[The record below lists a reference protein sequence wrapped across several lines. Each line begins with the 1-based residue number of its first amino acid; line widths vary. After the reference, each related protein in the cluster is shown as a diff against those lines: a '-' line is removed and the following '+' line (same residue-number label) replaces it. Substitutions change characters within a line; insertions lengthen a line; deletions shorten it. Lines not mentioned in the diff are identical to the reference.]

1 MQIPVT
7 GINSDLG
14 SGKSIRNRMDSD
26 PQHWLW
32 ECTVNVLSIIKL
44 ASDAVNYS
52 AYLLPPGADSS
63 GLEWSRNWKFILIPP
78 EVSSVIFW
86 FFYLLPPGADSSG
99 LEWSRNWRFIFIPT
113 EVSAIIS

>member
-78 EVSSVIFW
+78 EVSSVISDFSTCCH
-86 FFYLLPPGADSSG
+86 LVLIPPGWNGPETGGSFSY
-99 LEWSRNWRFIFIPT
+99 LQRSLL
-113 EVSAIIS
+113 